1 MSRGGVPIVFGLLLI
16 YILWTA
22 GSPTPTPILH
32 PAKPLPAKPL
42 PAKPLPAKPLPAIA
56 APPLESLFVSSAT
69 PTVVIVADLA
79 SDYASRWMEESAPKL
94 TEKGWLVRSLDL
106 EGSDEVRFY
115 IRAQGIWRT
124 HAGHMS
130 LDSLRMM
137 LGK

>member
-22 GSPTPTPILH
+22 GSPTPTPILQ
-32 PAKPLPAKPL
+32 PP
-42 PAKPLPAKPLPAIA
+42 KPLPAIVS
-56 APPLESLFVSSAT
+56 PPLESLFVSSAT

-79 SDYASRWMEESAPKL
+79 SDYASRWMEESAPRL
-94 TEKGWLVRSLDL
+94 TEKGWVVRSLDL

-115 IRAQGIWRT
+115 VRAQGTWRT

>member
-1 MSRGGVPIVFGLLLI
+1 MSRGGVPIVFAAILI

-22 GSPTPTPILH
+22 GSPTPTPI
-32 PAKPLPAKPL
+32 PQPP
-42 PAKPLPAKPLPAIA
+42 KPLPAIV

-115 IRAQGIWRT
+115 VRAQGTWRT

-130 LDSLRMM
+130 LNSLRMM
-137 LGK
+137 LGY

>member
-22 GSPTPTPILH
+22 GKPTPTPILQ
-32 PAKPLPAKPL
+32 PPKPP
-42 PAKPLPAKPLPAIA
+42 PAIV

-79 SDYASRWMEESAPKL
+79 SDYASRWISESAPKL
-94 TEKGWLVRSLDL
+94 TAKGWVVRSLDL
-106 EGSDEVRFY
+106 QGSDEVRFY
-115 IRAQGIWRT
+115 IRAQGTWRT

>member
-16 YILWTA
+16 YILWIA
-22 GSPTPTPILH
+22 GKPTPTPI
-32 PAKPLPAKPL
+32 PQPP
-42 PAKPLPAKPLPAIA
+42 KPLPAIV

-79 SDYASRWMEESAPKL
+79 SDYASRWISESAPRL
-94 TEKGWLVRSLDL
+94 TEKGWVVRSLDL
-106 EGSDEVRFY
+106 QGSDEVRFY
-115 IRAQGIWRT
+115 IRAQGTWRT

>member
-1 MSRGGVPIVFGLLLI
+1 MNNAGVKIAFAVLAIWAAAIVLD
-16 YILWTA
+16 A
-22 GSPTPTPILH
+22 PAPVSEPPKPAPVASH
-32 PAKPLPAKPL
+32 P
-42 PAKPLPAKPLPAIA
+42 
-56 APPLESLFVSSAT
+56 PPMESLFVSSAT

-79 SDYASRWMEESAPKL
+79 SEYAAKWMEESAPKL

-106 EGSDEVRFY
+106 QGSDEVRFY
-115 IRAQGIWRT
+115 IRAQGTWRT